1 MYYELFSVS
10 CAADAIETEI
20 LGTKTVTGV
29 KRSREEDLD
38 PSEVGPAAEALLDL
52 VPESPAEEE
61 SNGLPVGSKNSE
73 PSAKNSAKSK
83 KKKKK
88 GQKVRF
94 IAIDMVYHGKN
105 DGILSV

>member
-1 MYYELFSVS
+1 M

-29 KRSREEDLD
+29 KRSREQDLD

-52 VPESPAEEE
+52 VPEAPADEEADSLSE
-61 SNGLPVGSKNSE
+61 APKSSE
-73 PSAKNSAKSK
+73 PSAKDSSKSK
-83 KKKKK
+83 KNKKKK

-94 IAIDMVYHGKN
+94 IGLGILYHVGN
-105 DGILSV
+105 QRILSV